1 VTIGYISI
9 GSNIDKEFHIP
20 ASLKRL
26 RQLFGKLLCSSIY
39 ENEAVGFVGDKFHNL
54 VVQFESD
61 LSAKAVAKLL
71 RQVELDHGRSPQAE
85 KFSSRSLDLDLI
97 LYGDQVIDDGQLR
110 LPRDEICLYAFVL
123 EPLAEIAAN
132 QLHPTM
138 QIGFGELWQNFDK
151 QDLQQSKVSPNWLS
165 DE

>member
-1 VTIGYISI
+1 MTIGYISI

-85 KFSSRSLDLDLI
+85 KFLPDRLI
-97 LYGDQVIDDGQLR
+97 WI
-110 LPRDEICLYAFVL
+110 
-123 EPLAEIAAN
+123 
-132 QLHPTM
+132 
-138 QIGFGELWQNFDK
+138 
-151 QDLQQSKVSPNWLS
+151 
-165 DE
+165 